1 MPAYTTPPTE
11 EDMLILAEAALA
23 AMPAELAA
31 QVKGVAIH
39 IEDLA
44 EQEVVDAMGIES
56 PFELTGLYQG
66 VPMTERSVM
75 DVAPLPDRI
84 VLYRLPILMEWVET
98 EEDLGRLVGSVL
110 VHEIAHHFGY
120 SDAEIEAIEDAM
132 GRGAG

>member
-11 EDMLILAEAALA
+11 EDMLVLAEAALA
-23 AMPAELAA
+23 AIPAQLAA
-31 QVKGVAIH
+31 QVRGIAIQ
-39 IEDLA
+39 IEELA
-44 EQEVVDAMGIES
+44 DQEMVDEMGMES

-98 EEDLGRLVGSVL
+98 GEDLPLLVGSVL

-120 SDAEIEAIEDAM
+120 SDEEIEAIEDAM
-132 GRGAG
+132 GGAG